1 MEKKRNG
8 LVEIYR
14 LFFCLWVMYY
24 HNVFLFRE
32 GREFSCGYL
41 GVEFFF
47 VLSGFFLVESMRK
60 SKELPLM
67 KGAGRVVGSR
77 FKTMAMP
84 LMVVVPFN
92 LLCTAIFFWDNFFDT
107 FVYAYSYLWFVYYLL
122 IAVFVFYL
130 IYRWIKN
137 EKGFFVFLCIF
148 AVVSCIIHFSI
159 GAAIDDYSIWFLYP
173 PRTAWTMSLGMLMSY
188 IPRKPWKCKNFNLCI
203 LFIPILAGIIL
214 YLAYLPK
221 TDLIRFSIVFLSAV
235 LIYISMTV
243 NVGGKFFECIGQL
256 SVRMYIYSAVLCIL
270 DSFGLSDCRILFVI
284 DFVLANL
291 DLYASRYY
299 KKWKL
304 FAKKMIK
311 FIKMGIPCMR

>member
-14 LFFCLWVMYY
+14 LFFCVWVMYY
-24 HNVFLFRE
+24 HNVFLYRE
-32 GREFSCGYL
+32 GRDFSCGYL

-47 VLSGFFLVESMRK
+47 VLSGFFLIGSMRK
-60 SKELPLM
+60 CKDQPLM
-67 KGAGRVVGSR
+67 KGAGRIVGSR

-84 LMVVVPFN
+84 IIVVVPFN
-92 LLCTAIFFWDNFFDT
+92 LICTAIFFWDNFYEI

-137 EKGFFVFLCIF
+137 EKGFFIFLVLFGLI
-148 AVVSCIIHFSI
+148 SCIVHFQI

-173 PRTAWTMSLGMLMSY
+173 LRTAWTMSLGMLMSY
-188 IPRKPWKCKNFNLCI
+188 IPQKPWKWKNFNFYI
-203 LFIPILAGIIL
+203 LFIPILFGVIF

-221 TDLIRFSIVFLSAV
+221 TYTTRFVIVFLSAV
-235 LIYISMTV
+235 LIYISLTV
-243 NVGGKFFECIGQL
+243 NVSGKFFTYVGKL

-270 DSFGLSDCRILFVI
+270 DSFGLEDCRILFLI
-284 DFVLANL
+284 DFVLANV
-291 DLYASRYY
+291 DLYLSRYY
-299 KKWKL
+299 EKWKL
-304 FAKKMIK
+304 FKKHRGMYALK
-311 FIKMGIPCMR
+311 